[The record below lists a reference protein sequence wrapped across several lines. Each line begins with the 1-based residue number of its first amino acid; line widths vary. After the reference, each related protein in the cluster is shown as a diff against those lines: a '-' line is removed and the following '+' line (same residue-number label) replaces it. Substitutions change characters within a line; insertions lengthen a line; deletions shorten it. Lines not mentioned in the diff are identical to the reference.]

1 MLRWVIAN
9 IVLLIILVCLLGW
22 ANSTTPGG
30 WKWTYAAAVLPAAAM
45 FLGILFTLSSPP
57 RWLLGRGLK
66 EEAWTSAAFVY
77 VHREEAADAIIAE
90 FIASAEAT
98 AATAAASAAATL
110 AGQSQGGLAAVE
122 ASPWSGR
129 KGVVKEAT
137 AGGGS
142 SAKPPLFVASNRR
155 ALVAGLGVVTLQQVC
170 ALRRRLYCI
179 VPLALLLMPSSH
191 CLCFCY

>member
-1 MLRWVIAN
+1 M
-9 IVLLIILVCLLGW
+9 CLLGW

-90 FIASAEAT
+90 LIASAEAT
-98 AATAAASAAATL
+98 EATAAALAAATV
-110 AGQSQGGLAAVE
+110 AGQSQGGSTAVE
-122 ASPWSGR
+122 ASQSSGR
-129 KGVVKEAT
+129 GGVVKEA
-137 AGGGS
+137 ADGGGGS

-170 ALRRRLYCI
+170 FRVEAR
-179 VPLALLLMPSSH
+179 
-191 CLCFCY
+191 F